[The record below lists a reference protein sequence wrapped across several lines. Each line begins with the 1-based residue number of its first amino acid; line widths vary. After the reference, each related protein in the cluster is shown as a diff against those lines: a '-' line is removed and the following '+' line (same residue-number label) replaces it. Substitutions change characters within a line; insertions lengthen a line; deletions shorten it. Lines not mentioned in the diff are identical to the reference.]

1 MDLSVPRT
9 SATNKKSNTLSGNKN
24 STPISSS
31 SIKSKELK
39 SKNNGRTVE
48 LSSRTFGNQLRS
60 NKPKDSTKFREKIYE
75 KKRIAT
81 AVEKSS
87 QRGFQVENSRTKK
100 SLIPSIV
107 KTFNRNIKLDES
119 MTIKKKRMAKEL
131 DRSDKLGQE
140 SSSKSM
146 RQLFSIAD
154 SWSSD
159 SLVSHSDSCTC
170 CHKKEL
176 CPIHGKN
183 SFANNKR

>member
-1 MDLSVPRT
+1 MDLNVPRT
-9 SATNKKSNTLSGNKN
+9 SATKKKSNALSANKN
-24 STPISSS
+24 SIPIASS

-39 SKNNGRTVE
+39 SKNNDRTVE
-48 LSSRTFGNQLRS
+48 LPRRSFGNQLRS
-60 NKPKDSTKFREKIYE
+60 NKSTTKFRDKMYE
-75 KKRIAT
+75 KKRIPT
-81 AVEKSS
+81 AIEKSS
-87 QRGFQVENSRTKK
+87 QKGFQIDNSRIKK
-100 SLIPSIV
+100 NFIPSIV
-107 KTFNRNIKLDES
+107 KTFNRNIKVDES
-119 MTIKKKRMAKEL
+119 MGIGKKRMPKEL